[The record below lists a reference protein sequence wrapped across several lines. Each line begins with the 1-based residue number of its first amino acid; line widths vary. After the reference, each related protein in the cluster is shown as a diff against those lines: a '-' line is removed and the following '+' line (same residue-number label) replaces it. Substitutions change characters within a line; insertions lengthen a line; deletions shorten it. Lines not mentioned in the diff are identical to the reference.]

1 MSDDFRSVGLGQA
14 TSLPTVCAAA
24 VPRAVGPLLIGAP
37 TRGADYTARG
47 GGSRVAGRELEI
59 AERLGGTINSVP
71 LAVVMLDRSGANLV
85 APSRLG
91 LPEDDRE
98 WGRRLPSLAAIGWS
112 FVLTLSTMA
121 AFGVSGRVWLGI
133 PAGRRSWYARY

>member
-1 MSDDFRSVGLGQA
+1 V
-14 TSLPTVCAAA
+14 AA
-24 VPRAVGPLLIGAP
+24 
-37 TRGADYTARG
+37 
-47 GGSRVAGRELEI
+47 RELEI
-59 AERLGGTINSVP
+59 AERLGSTINSVP

-112 FVLTLSTMA
+112 FVFDALDYGRL
-121 AFGVSGRVWLGI
+121 GVSGRVWLGI
-133 PAGRRSWYARY
+133 TAGRRSWYARY